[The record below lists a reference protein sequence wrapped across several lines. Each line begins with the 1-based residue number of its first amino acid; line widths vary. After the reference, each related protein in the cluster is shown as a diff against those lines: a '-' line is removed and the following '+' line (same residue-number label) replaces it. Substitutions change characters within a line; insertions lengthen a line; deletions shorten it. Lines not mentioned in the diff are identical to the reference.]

1 MVENLLSFLDLAS
14 TFELAKAQKRT
25 RQILGRQFN
34 FDKMIK
40 RSFPASENTEENCNA
55 AKESDPD
62 LAFAKP
68 NVALVAQILRLV
80 EDSDGPEMGFLHTII
95 KRYPNLNPDSWRSDH
110 VRLNCSCHL
119 ATHQVSHRGLLLLEE
134 AQIILEARELSV
146 LEVQARWLQEPLL
159 TALSSRASCQLPKM
173 VKELRFLHVTC
184 SNRESAESLANL
196 VEQTQTVMLPPLTWQ
211 DAAGCHYLSIEEVG
225 TEGWAAVRRA
235 VERLANTLGRRL
247 LVNSQRQG
255 MAAGRREDLRAI
267 WDAIPFWMVM
277 VEADPIDFELRFYKD
292 EDGEKGGWEGV
303 EGGRRGLNAVIDMS
317 EEEFLVEVARVE
329 ELE

>member
-1 MVENLLSFLDLAS
+1 MVENLLSFLNLAS
-14 TFELAKAQKRT
+14 TFELAKAHKRT
-25 RQILGRQFN
+25 RQILGRQLN

-68 NVALVAQILRLV
+68 NVALFAQILRLV
-80 EDSDGPEMGFLHTII
+80 EDSDGPEMMMGFLHTII
-95 KRYPNLNPDSWRSDH
+95 KRYPNLNPDSEHSDH

-119 ATHQVSHRGLLLLEE
+119 ATHQVSIRGFVLLEE

-173 VKELRFLHVTC
+173 VKELRFWDVTC

-255 MAAGRREDLRAI
+255 MAAGRR
-267 WDAIPFWMVM
+267 FV
-277 VEADPIDFELRFYKD
+277 
-292 EDGEKGGWEGV
+292 
-303 EGGRRGLNAVIDMS
+303 
-317 EEEFLVEVARVE
+317 LVPS
-329 ELE
+329 

>member
-1 MVENLLSFLDLAS
+1 MVENLLSFLNLAS
-14 TFELAKAQKRT
+14 TFELAKAHKRT
-25 RQILGRQFN
+25 RQILGRQLN

-68 NVALVAQILRLV
+68 NVALFAQILRLV
-80 EDSDGPEMGFLHTII
+80 EDSDGPEMMMGFLHTII
-95 KRYPNLNPDSWRSDH
+95 KRYPNLNPDSEHSDH

-173 VKELRFLHVTC
+173 VKELRFWNVTC

-196 VEQTQTVMLPPLTWQ
+196 VEQTQTVMLPQ
-211 DAAGCHYLSIEEVG
+211 RDAEGCHYLFIKEVG
-225 TEGWAAVRRA
+225 IEGWAAVRRA
-235 VERLANTLGRRL
+235 VERLSNTLGRH
-247 LVNSQRQG
+247 VHVYSQRQG

-267 WDAIPFWMVM
+267 WDAISVW
-277 VEADPIDFELRFYKD
+277 
-292 EDGEKGGWEGV
+292 
-303 EGGRRGLNAVIDMS
+303 
-317 EEEFLVEVARVE
+317 RVE
-329 ELE
+329 SFPCCGDRHLW